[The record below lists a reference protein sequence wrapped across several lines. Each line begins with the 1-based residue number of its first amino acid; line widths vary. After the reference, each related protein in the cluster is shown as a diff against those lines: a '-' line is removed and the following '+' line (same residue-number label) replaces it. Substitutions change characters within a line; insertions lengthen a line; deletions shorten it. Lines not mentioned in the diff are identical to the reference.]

1 MERMISG
8 GVFET
13 GIWIIGAEQGLFLAN
28 GSWRPSFSALEARVT
43 ELVGGASRVLGEEVG
58 ADIAMTGILP
68 TLSKS
73 DVALGNITPKPR
85 HHALNLAFTN
95 LRGGEPYQLRIQGT
109 DELHTERDSVMLQSC
124 DTSFQVQPSEF
135 AHIAAARDGL
145 KAGFRWLD
153 RDTFS
158 AHILIREDVLPLVRS
173 GLQAADVSSIDIDRY
188 LAIIHDR
195 VETGT
200 SGSVGWHVLSWAC
213 NVRTLAPSA

>member
-1 MERMISG
+1 MISG

-13 GIWIIGAEQGLFLAN
+13 GIRRIGAEQELFVAN
-28 GSWRPSFSALEARVT
+28 GAWRPSFSALEARVT
-43 ELVGGASRVLGEEVG
+43 ELVGGASRGLGKEVG

-85 HHALNLAFTN
+85 YHALNRAFTN
-95 LRGGEPYQLRIQGT
+95 LRGGEPYKLRIQGT

-124 DTSFQVQPSEF
+124 DTSFQVQPREF

-158 AHILIREDVLPLVRS
+158 ARILIREDVLPLARS

-200 SGSVGWHVLSWAC
+200 SGSVG
-213 NVRTLAPSA
+213 